1 MIKKFLLIILLLL
14 AQAATAAMILVG
26 PNEKI
31 TRIADAA
38 RVAKDGDTVLIMP
51 GEYRGDVAIWMQKQ
65 LTIRGRGERPVLIAD
80 GKHAGGK
87 AIWVIRNGNFL
98 IENIEFRNA
107 RVPDG
112 NGAGIRLERGMLH
125 VKRCAFVDNQ
135 TGLLTANFDGTELT
149 IEDSLFSQAPK
160 QERPYPHLLYA
171 GKIAKLEVT
180 GSRFHQGHT
189 GHLIKSRARENN
201 IRYNLIYDGPAGSA
215 SYELEFPNGGIA
227 YVVGN
232 VIGQSAKTDNRVL
245 VAYGA
250 EGQAWPDNILYLSNN
265 TLLSDQIGAWFLRTW
280 PEKFPNG
287 IEVKAINNLTVG
299 LGVFT
304 QGVKG
309 EFEANFPAI
318 LSMLNAPELLDFTL
332 SSDSILRGRGINP
345 GQLLH
350 SELIPRAEFKL
361 PIGIRLIAAPAQWSP
376 GAFQTQLYGN

>member
-1 MIKKFLLIILLLL
+1 MIKSLLLIVLLFLS
-14 AQAATAAMILVG
+14 QAATAAIILVG
-26 PNEKI
+26 PNENI

-51 GEYRGDVAIWMQKQ
+51 GEYRGDVAVWTQKK
-65 LTIRGRGERPVLIAD
+65 LTIRGRSERPVLIAD
-80 GKHAGGK
+80 GKSAEGK
-87 AIWVIRNGNFL
+87 GIWVIRNGSFL

-112 NGAGIRLERGMLH
+112 NGAGIRLVRGVLH
-125 VKRCAFVDNQ
+125 VKNCAFVDNQ
-135 TGLLTANFDGTELT
+135 MGLMTADFDETELT
-149 IEDSLFSQAPK
+149 IEDSLFVKAPK
-160 QERPYPHLLYA
+160 QKQPHPHLLYV
-171 GKIAKLEVT
+171 GKIAKLQVT

-250 EGQAWPDNILYLSNN
+250 EGWAWPDNVLYISHN
-265 TLLSDQIGAWFLRTW
+265 TLLSDQIGAWFLRVW
-280 PEKFPNG
+280 PDRFPDG
-287 IEVKAINNLTVG
+287 IAVKGINNLTVG
-299 LGVFT
+299 VGVFT
-304 QGVKG
+304 QGVSG
-309 EFEANFPAI
+309 EFEANFPA
-318 LSMLNAPELLDFTL
+318 LPSMLNAPDMLNFTL
-332 SSDSILRGRGINP
+332 PSNSILRGRGIDL
-345 GQLLH
+345 GRSLH
-350 SELIPRAEFKL
+350 PDLVPRAEFKL
-361 PIGIRLIAAPAQWSP
+361 PIGIRPIDVPAQWTP